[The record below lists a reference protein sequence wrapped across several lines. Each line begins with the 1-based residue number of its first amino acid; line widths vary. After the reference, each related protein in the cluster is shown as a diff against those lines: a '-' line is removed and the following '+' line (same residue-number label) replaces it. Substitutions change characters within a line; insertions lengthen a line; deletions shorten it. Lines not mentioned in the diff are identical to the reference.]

1 MRILVTARYI
11 SGDSVEGG
19 SSRYM
24 RCLIDTLRELGHEVI
39 ETTEPGKYVTMHLDL
54 ILCSHPERFAEIRRH
69 PARKVYISHGLIP
82 DEHMVAGADRYVA
95 VSEEV
100 RRANLERGIDS
111 VVIPQ
116 PVPVVE
122 EVKKP
127 GKELKRI
134 LVIRREPVM
143 DDPFAY
149 LAERYE
155 LRMSDLERPIEE
167 QIAWADLC
175 ITLGRGALEAMMQG
189 KPVLVADNRPYIG
202 AVGDGYVT
210 IENVAELAK
219 HNFSG
224 RRYRHPVT
232 REWIDAELAKYDA
245 AHSGVLHG
253 WTHDNCNAP
262 MIARKLI
269 DPGAVL
275 AFGVLVN
282 DLQRLD
288 MCFRQSEIE
297 GKAHMIMHPTSA
309 TVGLNRLLKRMEDEG
324 AEIGVLAHQDMHFR
338 QGWVNQV
345 REQIAK
351 LPPSWVVA
359 GIIGKD
365 MKGNICGKLHDMR
378 IAPQFNSSEL
388 HEFPH
393 FASCFDECVIIVNLR
408 KRFRFD
414 ERLEGFDLYGTM
426 CVLQAWEQSGTAW
439 VLDAFAEHYCMRP
452 FTWFPDR
459 EFQERW
465 KWLHQRFPGAPR
477 IDSTVIGAPRDKS
490 EAA

>member
-11 SGDSVEGG
+11 SGASVEGG

-24 RCLIDTLRELGHEVI
+24 RCLIDTLRDLGHEVI
-39 ETTEPGKYVTMHLDL
+39 ETTDPGKFVSMKLDL
-54 ILCSHPERFAEIRRH
+54 ILCSHPERFAAIKAN
-69 PARKVYISHGLIP
+69 PARKILISHGLIE

-100 RRANLERGIDS
+100 RKANLERGIDS
-111 VVIPQ
+111 VVLPQ
-116 PVPVVE
+116 PIPVAE
-122 EVKKP
+122 PDKP
-127 GKELKRI
+127 GEELKRI
-134 LVIRREPVM
+134 LVIRREPVQ

-149 LAERYE
+149 FAGRYE
-155 LRMSDLERPIEE
+155 LRVSDLERPIEE
-167 QIAWADLC
+167 QIAWADLV

-189 KPVLVADNRPYIG
+189 KPVVVADNRPYIG
-202 AVGDGYVT
+202 PLGDGYVT
-210 IENVAELAK
+210 LENVAEIAK

-232 REWIDAELAKYDA
+232 RQWLEAELAKYDPRDSGRLRSW
-245 AHSGVLHG
+245 AH
-253 WTHDNCNAP
+253 DQCNAP
-262 MIARKLI
+262 MIARKII
-269 DPGAVL
+269 DPGAVM

-282 DLQRLD
+282 DIKRLD

-297 GKAHMIMHPTSA
+297 GKAHMILHPTSA
-309 TVGLNRLLKRMEDEG
+309 TEGLNRLLQRMEDEG

-338 QGWVNQV
+338 QGWVDQV
-345 REQIAK
+345 REQVAK
-351 LPPSWVVA
+351 LPPSWIVA

-393 FASCFDECVIIVNLR
+393 LASCFDECVIIVNL
-408 KRFRFD
+408 KKTFRFD

-426 CVLQAWEQSGTAW
+426 CVLQAWEQGGTAW
-439 VLDAFAEHYCMRP
+439 VLDAWAEHYCMRP
-452 FTWFPDR
+452 FTWFPDKV
-459 EFQERW
+459 FQERF
-465 KWLHQRFPGAPR
+465 KWLHKRFPGAPR
-477 IDSTVIGAPRDKS
+477 IDSTVIGAPRDNS